1 MIPQVIWARQ
11 VVGVPESPFLPG
23 PAQRPIRI
31 TFHDESYAD
40 APAEQVKAVALLR
53 ELAWLPEVDA
63 MDTAH
68 GSPAWLQLE
77 YDKVKGRFLP
87 VVVTSRESHRHTAL
101 EIPDLDLHAYPQ
113 VGKVASWSECQHILM
128 LRDIALAAAHR
139 RLDSDILVTL
149 APSLLGHR
157 DSVALREAN
166 PRTPIEA
173 LKIVGLL
180 LRARGNFT
188 YMASQ
193 LGRCGLGRGLF
204 YWVLMRHRLPSMWRY
219 FSGCIASSNAG
230 CRGVLGLAQS
240 VFVRSMRA
248 LEARDAIGVQFYL
261 PQRADVRDATMY
273 HFDYLTLF
281 LSGAFD
287 IQARVATRA
296 YKIQNPPEHRISFRR
311 QEYLSALRAAG
322 ATELYEITTSEPFKD
337 VMTLLHRL
345 RNTIHGEALSIAAH
359 AAMDRTPQSFVRV
372 VPPNEQ
378 LLWEAAARL
387 GSAERWGFRQKG
399 EVEFEPYTYSVALVD
414 ECLKKIDAIAGATD
428 VALLVPE
435 GAASVNFIDAP
446 PNDREFH
453 EDVRERLD
461 MLG

>member
-1 MIPQVIWARQ
+1 VITQVIWARQ

-31 TFHDESYAD
+31 TFHDESYAA

-63 MDTAH
+63 IDTAQ

-77 YDKVKGRFLP
+77 YDKAKERFLP
-87 VVVTSRESHRHTAL
+87 VVVKSRDSTRHTAL
-101 EIPDLDLHAYPQ
+101 ELSELALHAHPHA
-113 VGKVASWSECQHILM
+113 GKVRNWSECQRSPVLE
-128 LRDIALAAAHR
+128 DFVVAAAHQKLR
-139 RLDSDILVTL
+139 SDILVTL
-149 APSLLGHR
+149 APSLMNHR
-157 DSVALREAN
+157 DSTILRKAN

-188 YMASQ
+188 YTASQ
-193 LGRCGLGRGLF
+193 LGRGGLDRGLF
-204 YWVLMRHRLPSMWRY
+204 YWVLARHRLPRMWRY
-219 FSGCIASSNAG
+219 FSGCVESSKAG
-230 CRGVLGLAQS
+230 HRGILELAQS
-240 VFVRSMRA
+240 ILVRSMRA
-248 LEARDAIGVQFYL
+248 LEARDAVGSQFYL
-261 PQRADVRDATMY
+261 PQDTNARDATMY
-273 HFDYLTLF
+273 HFDYLTLL
-281 LSGAFD
+281 LSGIFD
-287 IQARVATRA
+287 VQARVAARA
-296 YKIQNPPEHRISFRR
+296 YRIRKPPEHWSSFRNDAF
-311 QEYLSALRAAG
+311 LSSLKAAG
-322 ATELYEITTSEPFKD
+322 AGELLEIATAESFRD
-337 VMTLLHRL
+337 VMTLLCRL
-345 RNTIHGEALSIAAH
+345 RKTIHGEALSIASH
-359 AAMDRTPQSFVRV
+359 AATDRTPRSFVRID
-372 VPPNEQ
+372 PQDGLE
-378 LLWEAAARL
+378 LREAAARR

-435 GAASVNFIDAP
+435 GAASVNLIDAP